1 MKCPSCGNE
10 NPAETKFCG
19 FCGAKLSPESSAQ
32 QSNTAYQNFKPE
44 YPQPH
49 NEPFFKQTW
58 FIILSL
64 IVFFPVGLV
73 LMWSFKKEWK
83 TTVKIIVTAGI
94 VLLFIIGLAVG
105 GGENDSDSDTDSSSI
120 VTTSVQTTVE
130 ETSTTVESTTVTTV
144 EETTTTTTTT
154 TSIETTEATTS
165 AENESGYSLQ
175 FGDLLS
181 TIENNIDGKNV
192 IVVKAKITS
201 SLTNKMTIDQNY
213 HNVEDLIKNQGCD
226 KFDEIQ
232 YWAVADMADGSEG
245 KVISFTVDSDLIQ
258 KIKSSA
264 VVAIQMGDYVSDL
277 YILPSLLN

>member
-1 MKCPSCGNE
+1 MKAPRIAAAAVSIAMMCTLFTGCERTCVFNLLSDYDVELSEYDKVSYFWINSAEDEFDSNNLEFISE
-10 NPAETKFCG
+10 NPEIATFEFDEVVGTAVYYRIAPISDGETDVYVKCKA
-19 FCGAKLSPESSAQ
+19 CGAES
-32 QSNTAYQNFKPE
+32 
-44 YPQPH
+44 
-49 NEPFFKQTW
+49 
-58 FIILSL
+58 
-64 IVFFPVGLV
+64 
-73 LMWSFKKEWK
+73 KKIHV
-83 TTVKIIVTAGI
+83 TVDGAPAHT
-94 VLLFIIGLAVG
+94 
-105 GGENDSDSDTDSSSI
+105 
-120 VTTSVQTTVE
+120 E
-130 ETSTTVESTTVTTV
+130 ETTATTVTT

-154 TSIETTEATTS
+154 TATSVETTEAATS
-165 AENESGYSLQ
+165 AEDESGYSLK

-181 TIENNIDGKNV
+181 AIENNIDGKNV

-201 SLTNKMTIDQNY
+201 RLTNKMTIDQNY

-258 KIKSSA
+258 EIKSSA

>member
-1 MKCPSCGNE
+1 MKAPRIAAAAVSIAMMCTLFTGCERTCVFNLLSDYDVELSEYDKVSYFWINSAEDEFDSNNLEFISE
-10 NPAETKFCG
+10 NPEIATFEFDEVVGTAVYYRIAPISDGETDVYVKCKA
-19 FCGAKLSPESSAQ
+19 CGAES
-32 QSNTAYQNFKPE
+32 
-44 YPQPH
+44 
-49 NEPFFKQTW
+49 
-58 FIILSL
+58 
-64 IVFFPVGLV
+64 
-73 LMWSFKKEWK
+73 KKIHV
-83 TTVKIIVTAGI
+83 TVDGTPAH
-94 VLLFIIGLAVG
+94 
-105 GGENDSDSDTDSSSI
+105 T
-120 VTTSVQTTVE
+120 E
-130 ETSTTVESTTVTTV
+130 ETTATTVTT

-154 TSIETTEATTS
+154 TATSVETTEAATS
-165 AENESGYSLQ
+165 AEDESGYSLK

-181 TIENNIDGKNV
+181 AIENNIDGKNV

-201 SLTNKMTIDQNY
+201 RLTNKMTIDQNY

-258 KIKSSA
+258 EIKSSA

>member
-1 MKCPSCGNE
+1 MKTPRIAAAAVSIAMMCTLFTGCE
-10 NPAETKFCG
+10 
-19 FCGAKLSPESSAQ
+19 
-32 QSNTAYQNFKPE
+32 
-44 YPQPH
+44 
-49 NEPFFKQTW
+49 
-58 FIILSL
+58 
-64 IVFFPVGLV
+64 
-73 LMWSFKKEWK
+73 K
-83 TTVKIIVTAGI
+83 TCTFN
-94 VLLFIIGLAVG
+94 LL
-105 GGENDSDSDTDSSSI
+105 SDSDVEISEHDKGSYFWLDSAEDEFDSNNLEFISENPEIATFEFDDVVGTAVYYKISPVSNGETDVYVKCKACGAESKKI
-120 VTTSVQTTVE
+120 HVKVDGAPVHTE
-130 ETSTTVESTTVTTV
+130 ETTAATTTT
-144 EETTTTTTTT
+144 EETTTTTA
-154 TSIETTEATTS
+154 SIETTETTTS

-232 YWAVADMADGSEG
+232 YWAVADMTDGSES

-258 KIKSSA
+258 KIKTSA
-264 VVAIQMGDYVSDL
+264 VVTIQMGDYVSDL